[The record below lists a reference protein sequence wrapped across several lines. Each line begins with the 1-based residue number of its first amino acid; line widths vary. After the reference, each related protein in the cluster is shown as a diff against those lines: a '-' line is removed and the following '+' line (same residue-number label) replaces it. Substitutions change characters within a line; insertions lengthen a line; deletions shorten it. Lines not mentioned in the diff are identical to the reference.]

1 MQAMSRNA
9 DAGRDAA
16 GAAPVDNSQQ
26 GPLQALNGLR
36 VLDLSRVLA
45 GPYCAQMLGDQG
57 ASVLK
62 IEPPQGDETRLL
74 GPPFVGDDAAY
85 FKSINRN
92 KQAIALDLNHPEARA
107 VLLRL
112 LEDADVLI
120 ENFLPGTM
128 EKWGLGY
135 QEVLAA
141 RFPRLIY
148 CRITGF
154 GLDGPLGGLP
164 GYDAVLQAMSGLMS
178 INGDA
183 DGGATRIGIP
193 LVDIVTGLH
202 SAFGVM
208 TALAERTRSGK
219 GQLIE
224 ACLYDTAMSLLI
236 PHAANW
242 MASGKVPGRTGS
254 GHPNISPYDKYTAR
268 DGEIFLGV
276 VNDRQFRKF
285 GAAIGRPE
293 WNDDARFRDGR
304 ARMDNRAA
312 MREAIEAALGQF
324 DSAPLCAQLMAAGV
338 PAGPVQT
345 VDQSVQHAHTAHR
358 KMKVEI
364 DGVSVLGVP
373 IRLARTPGAVSKA
386 PPRFAQHTTEA
397 LGAAGYSAAEINS
410 LIASGAVITQRKT
423 GKGAK

>member
-1 MQAMSRNA
+1 MQAMSKNA
-9 DAGRDAA
+9 DARQDAA
-16 GAAPVDNSQQ
+16 GATPVDASSHSQ
-26 GPLQALNGLR
+26 PALAGLR

-85 FKSINRN
+85 FMSINRN
-92 KQAIALDLNHPEARA
+92 KQAIALDLNQPGARD

-135 QEVLAA
+135 QDVLAP
-141 RFPRLIY
+141 RFPRLVY
-148 CRITGF
+148 CRVTGF
-154 GLDGPLGGLP
+154 GLDGPLGNLP

-183 DGGATRIGIP
+183 GGGPTRVGIP

-208 TALAERTRSGK
+208 TALAERARSGK
-219 GQLIE
+219 GQLVE

-276 VNDRQFRKF
+276 VNDGQFRKF
-285 GAAIGRPE
+285 STAIGHPE
-293 WNDDARFRDGR
+293 WMDDARFCDGR
-304 ARMDNRAA
+304 ARMANRAA
-312 MREAIEAALGQF
+312 MRDAIEAALGQF
-324 DSAPLCAQLMAAGV
+324 DSAPLCEKLMAAGV

-345 VDQSVQHAHTAHR
+345 VNQSVQHPHTAHR
-358 KMKVEI
+358 NMKVEI
-364 DGVSVLGVP
+364 DGATVLGVP
-373 IRLARTPGAVSKA
+373 IKLTRTPGAVTKA
-386 PPRFAQHTTEA
+386 PPRFGQHTGEV
-397 LGAAGYSAAEINS
+397 LGAAGYSAAEIEQ
-410 LIASGAVITQRKT
+410 LIASGAVIAQRKT

>member
-1 MQAMSRNA
+1 MQAMSKNA
-9 DAGRDAA
+9 DARQDAA
-16 GAAPVDNSQQ
+16 GATPVDASSHSQ
-26 GPLQALNGLR
+26 PALAGLR

-85 FKSINRN
+85 FMSINRN
-92 KQAIALDLNHPEARA
+92 KQAIALDLNQPGARD

-135 QEVLAA
+135 QGVLAP
-141 RFPRLIY
+141 RFPRLVY
-148 CRITGF
+148 CRVTGF
-154 GLDGPLGGLP
+154 GLDGPLGNLP

-183 DGGATRIGIP
+183 GGGPTRVGIP

-208 TALAERTRSGK
+208 TALAERARSGK
-219 GQLIE
+219 GQLVE

-276 VNDRQFRKF
+276 VNDGQFRKF
-285 GAAIGRPE
+285 STAIGHPE
-293 WNDDARFRDGR
+293 WMDDARFCDGR
-304 ARMDNRAA
+304 ARMANRAA
-312 MREAIEAALGQF
+312 MRDAIEAALGQF
-324 DSAPLCAQLMAAGV
+324 DSAPLCEKLMAAGV

-345 VDQSVQHAHTAHR
+345 VNQSVQHPHTAHR
-358 KMKVEI
+358 NMKVEI
-364 DGVSVLGVP
+364 DGATVLGVP
-373 IRLARTPGAVSKA
+373 IKLTRTPGAVTKA
-386 PPRFAQHTTEA
+386 PPRFGQHTGEV
-397 LGAAGYSAAEINS
+397 LGAAGYSAAEIEQ
-410 LIASGAVITQRKT
+410 LIASGAVIAQRKT